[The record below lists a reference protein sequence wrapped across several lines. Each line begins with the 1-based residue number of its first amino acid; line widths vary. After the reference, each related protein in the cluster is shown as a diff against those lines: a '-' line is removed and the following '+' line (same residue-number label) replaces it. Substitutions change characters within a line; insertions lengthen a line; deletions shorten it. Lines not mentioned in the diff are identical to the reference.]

1 LDLLYKLIF
10 KKQNNCLNLLK
21 NQLIIQSSD
30 SYNKNILKNLNKK
43 EVREGLINEGRGYS
57 FIYLN
62 TKN

>member
-1 LDLLYKLIF
+1 
-10 KKQNNCLNLLK
+10 LLK